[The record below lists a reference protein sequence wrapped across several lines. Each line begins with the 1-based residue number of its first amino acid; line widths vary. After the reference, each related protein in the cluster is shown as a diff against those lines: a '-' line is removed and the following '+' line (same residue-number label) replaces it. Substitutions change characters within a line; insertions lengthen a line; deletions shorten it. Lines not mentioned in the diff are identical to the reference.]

1 MKLTLRPLVVL
12 ICVGALV
19 GVWALRSNA
28 PRAAR
33 PTSGQGIV
41 VFGDSLVAGRGASA
55 GQDFVSVLSRRL
67 GTTIVNAGQSG
78 DTTGA
83 ALARLERD
91 VLALNPRIVVV
102 LLGGNDYLRRVP
114 VTQTFSNL
122 DSIVD
127 QIREHG
133 PAATRIDAA
142 AVQLDERLHQRE
154 SDAEDHPENV
164 SSEVIHLRKHVEQAW
179 QMFRGNAIPFSR
191 DANDRLVIRLSSTL
205 SDHVATGGRGGTSHA
220 LFKRFPIHLCQPRG
234 VGVELRRSRVAR
246 GHGRLVGFML
256 LLLRREQLSSTA

>member
-12 ICVGALV
+12 IGVGVLV
-19 GVWALRSNA
+19 GVWALRSDT
-28 PRAAR
+28 PGAAR
-33 PTSGQGIV
+33 PTNGQGII

-102 LLGGNDYLRRVP
+102 LLGGNDYLRRIP
-114 VTQTFSNL
+114 TKETFANL

-133 PAATRIDAA
+133 A
-142 AVQLDERLHQRE
+142 AVVLVGIIGHADLM
-154 SDAEDHPENV
+154 SDSIHPNG
-164 SSEVIHLRKHVEQAW
+164 
-179 QMFRGNAIPFSR
+179 RGYAMI
-191 DANDRLVIRLSSTL
+191 ADRLE
-205 SDHVATGGRGGTSHA
+205 
-220 LFKRFPIHLCQPRG
+220 PI
-234 VGVELRRSRVAR
+234 LRDLTRS
-246 GHGRLVGFML
+246 
-256 LLLRREQLSSTA
+256 E

>member
-12 ICVGALV
+12 IGVGVLV
-19 GVWALRSNA
+19 GVWALRSDT
-28 PRAAR
+28 PGAAR
-33 PTSGQGIV
+33 PTNGQGII
-41 VFGDSLVAGRGASA
+41 VFGDSLVAGRGARA

-102 LLGGNDYLRRVP
+102 LLGGNDYLRRIP
-114 VTQTFSNL
+114 TKETFANL

-133 PAATRIDAA
+133 A
-142 AVQLDERLHQRE
+142 AVVVVGVAVGLMTDPYRAEYEALAERRSAGLVPDILDGIIGHADLM
-154 SDAEDHPENV
+154 SDSIHPNG
-164 SSEVIHLRKHVEQAW
+164 
-179 QMFRGNAIPFSR
+179 RGYAMI
-191 DANDRLVIRLSSTL
+191 ADRLE
-205 SDHVATGGRGGTSHA
+205 
-220 LFKRFPIHLCQPRG
+220 PI
-234 VGVELRRSRVAR
+234 LRDLTRS
-246 GHGRLVGFML
+246 
-256 LLLRREQLSSTA
+256 E

>member
-114 VTQTFSNL
+114 TTQTFSNL

-127 QIREHG
+127 QIRERG
-133 PAATRIDAA
+133 A
-142 AVQLDERLHQRE
+142 AVVL
-154 SDAEDHPENV
+154 
-164 SSEVIHLRKHVEQAW
+164 
-179 QMFRGNAIPFSR
+179 
-191 DANDRLVIRLSSTL
+191 
-205 SDHVATGGRGGTSHA
+205 
-220 LFKRFPIHLCQPRG
+220 
-234 VGVELRRSRVAR
+234 VGVA
-246 GHGRLVGFML
+246 VGLMSDPY
-256 LLLRREQLSSTA
+256 REEY

>member
-1 MKLTLRPLVVL
+1 MATVTGYQLPATGYMKLTLRPLLVL

-114 VTQTFSNL
+114 ITQTFSNL
-122 DSIVD
+122 DSIVN
-127 QIREHG
+127 QVRERG
-133 PAATRIDAA
+133 A
-142 AVQLDERLHQRE
+142 AVVL
-154 SDAEDHPENV
+154 
-164 SSEVIHLRKHVEQAW
+164 
-179 QMFRGNAIPFSR
+179 
-191 DANDRLVIRLSSTL
+191 
-205 SDHVATGGRGGTSHA
+205 
-220 LFKRFPIHLCQPRG
+220 
-234 VGVELRRSRVAR
+234 VGVAVGLMSDPYREEYEALAERTSAGLVPDILDGIIGHASLMSDSIHPNAR
-246 GHGRLVGFML
+246 GYAMMAARLEPI
-256 LLLRREQLSSTA
+256 LRDLTRPE

>member
-1 MKLTLRPLVVL
+1 MATVTGYQLPATSYQLQATSYMKLTLRPLVVL

-114 VTQTFSNL
+114 TTQTFSNL

-127 QIREHG
+127 QIRERG
-133 PAATRIDAA
+133 A
-142 AVQLDERLHQRE
+142 AVVLVGVAVGLMSDPYREEYEALAERRSAGLVPDILDGIIGHADLM
-154 SDAEDHPENV
+154 SDTIHPN
-164 SSEVIHLRKHVEQAW
+164 A
-179 QMFRGNAIPFSR
+179 RGYAII
-191 DANDRLVIRLSSTL
+191 ADRLEPILRDLIVP
-205 SDHVATGGRGGTSHA
+205 AT
-220 LFKRFPIHLCQPRG
+220 
-234 VGVELRRSRVAR
+234 
-246 GHGRLVGFML
+246 
-256 LLLRREQLSSTA
+256 